1 MRIFYFKVYWFS
13 AYPTHRLCRIY
24 LFLILFKLSSMGAIS
39 IWAVCL
45 CHTRHLLFYVKQK
58 THPIFL
64 QGVSFKKN
72 VVRRSMN
79 DQCRRRIRTPVLQL
93 MRLVSWPLL
102 YPAMLF
108 PDALSPNKHPGDF
121 TTRKEVQHRI
131 ITAGTLF
138 S

>member
-1 MRIFYFKVYWFS
+1 M
-13 AYPTHRLCRIY
+13 
-24 LFLILFKLSSMGAIS
+24 
-39 IWAVCL
+39 
-45 CHTRHLLFYVKQK
+45 LLENKNYTK

-64 QGVSFKKN
+64 QGVSFKN

-108 PDALSPNKHPGDF
+108 PDALSPARHPGVVKN
-121 TTRKEVQHRI
+121 R
-131 ITAGTLF
+131 GGNN
-138 S
+138 